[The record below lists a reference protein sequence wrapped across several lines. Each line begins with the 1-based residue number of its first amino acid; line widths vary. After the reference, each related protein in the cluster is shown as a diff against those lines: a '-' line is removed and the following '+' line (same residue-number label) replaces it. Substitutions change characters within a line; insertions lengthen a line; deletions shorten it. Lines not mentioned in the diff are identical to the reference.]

1 MYINKKRKKGKNVI
15 KETINNPFLYSNFC
29 KSQYMLG
36 GKNTKEYVETQVR
49 NYDNLKTKTTR
60 SLLPDS
66 ESRKQHI
73 QKENLQCYQ

>member
-15 KETINNPFLYSNFC
+15 KETTNNPFLYGNFS

-36 GKNTKEYVETQVR
+36 GKNTKEYVETRVR

-60 SLLPDS
+60 SILPDS
-66 ESRKQHI
+66 ESGKQHI